1 MNLDARLRWPF
12 LVVPA
17 LLVLIYGMLSY
28 ISLADQSFFYES
40 MEIPVPE
47 NEFLLWSWGGKNSA
61 MLAVLVLGIA
71 SRRALPVLIAMA
83 MLLVGQFGDI
93 NAGAQSGVNV
103 FVTYIAL
110 ALVVVQLGLLF
121 FGGALRDD
129 DV

>member
-129 DV
+129 DA